1 MNVLTWLHWTL
12 AHKYDKAS
20 SDTQHSKP
28 KPHFEPLIHFPRHHH
43 KLHKGLS
50 YSQHSTTLSSA
61 RNCWGRSA
69 SAESRVNCLLHSG
82 RASSSPGSLSLLYAS
97 IHLRQYVWMG
107 ICLPATTS
115 TTATVLLD
123 HLWAVECDAVV
134 MCVRCNQIVLAAT
147 AWFESF
153 CWGGH
158 VVVVAGLRRDYTA
171 WRKKYS
177 TTLHII
183 WMYRLDYIGPSLT
196 NMKKLHLTLNTVNWS
211 HILTYDSLSSS
222 SLQTS

>member
-1 MNVLTWLHWTL
+1 MR
-12 AHKYDKAS
+12 A
-20 SDTQHSKP
+20 TQSKP
-28 KPHFEPLIHFPRHHH
+28 VLGWNNSGHVACT
-43 KLHKGLS
+43 GLCAL
-50 YSQHSTTLSSA
+50 YSISSIPDTSTSSA
-61 RNCWGRSA
+61 QIQLQ
-69 SAESRVNCLLHSG
+69 V
-82 RASSSPGSLSLLYAS
+82 
-97 IHLRQYVWMG
+97 V
-107 ICLPATTS
+107 
-115 TTATVLLD
+115 D
-123 HLWAVECDAVV
+123 HFWAVECDAVV
-134 MCVRCNQIVLAAT
+134 MWVRCNQIVLAAT